1 MQRDLTHARVQ
12 QENMLGAS
20 KNCRGESRNLSNG
33 TQQVIKIHPLVQCL
47 ENCFSDIKK
56 FIITQVNDQIIP
68 IGS

>member
-47 ENCFSDIKK
+47 ENCFS
-56 FIITQVNDQIIP
+56 
-68 IGS
+68 